1 MNGPLVWHVGEPS
14 RLRGAK
20 PRSPAGSAGEGPGGQ
35 GVSPTAFCWANT
47 GEPASRETVLILCSG
62 ITGVGS

>member
-1 MNGPLVWHVGEPS
+1 MMRPLVWHVGEPA

-20 PRSPAGSAGEGPGGQ
+20 PRSPAGSAPVGAGGQ

-47 GEPASRETVLILCSG
+47 GKPASRETVLILGSV
-62 ITGVGS
+62 ITGAGS